1 MRIHPDREIEIGE
14 TFTID
19 GVIYKSYAKADIAP
33 KNIENYVIQ
42 GEYAY
47 YCYVKKIDEH
57 VTDNP
62 TN

>member
-1 MRIHPDREIEIGE
+1 MRIYPGHEIEIGE

-19 GVIYKSYAKADIAP
+19 GVVYKSYAKAEIAP
-33 KNIENYVIQ
+33 KNIESCVVQ

-47 YCYVKKIDEH
+47 YCYTKNIDEY
-57 VTDNP
+57 VTNNP